1 MTATEDFLKM
11 PLKEKKCEEE
21 LYEDCRTR
29 KLFEECNCIPWELRG
44 FQVEVPRV
52 DISISVCPLQDMA
65 ICDTNGRDCMERN
78 SVMTFDCNNTCVGIY
93 ADVEWVKED
102 IEKEMSKGG
111 ADETMQADL
120 EENIHE
126 DLIKKFQ
133 LLERELKIVKNDL
146 GEVMRVTTGK
156 RGEELDR
163 KKYKMLISEYRK
175 FKSKN
180 VKHFSFN
187 TAADLSTYGEAFAQ
201 Q

>member
-1 MTATEDFLKM
+1 MGPRGPPKLLMPNNLLIDFL
-11 PLKEKKCEEE
+11 
-21 LYEDCRTR
+21 
-29 KLFEECNCIPWELRG
+29 I
-44 FQVEVPRV
+44 
-52 DISISVCPLQDMA
+52 QDMV
-65 ICDTNGRDCMERN
+65 ICDAKGRDCIEKITSN
-78 SVMTFDCNNTCVGIY
+78 TFDCNTTCVGIY

-102 IEKEMSKGG
+102 IEEEMSKEE

-126 DLIKKFQ
+126 DLLKKFQ
-133 LLERELKIVKNDL
+133 LLERELKMVKNDL

-180 VKHFSFN
+180 MKHFSFN
-187 TAADLSTYGEAFAQ
+187 TAANFSTYGKAYAQ